1 MSKLK
6 VSGIIK
12 ESVVDGPGIRYAIFT
27 QGCFHKCEGC
37 HNSQTH
43 DPQGGYFVDT
53 EDLFQEIIQ
62 NPIISGVTFTG
73 GEPFLH
79 ADKLADLA
87 IKLNNAGMNDMNII
101 VYTGYTYE
109 EIQSL
114 IKEGSLS
121 YFRLINNIDYLID
134 GRFDKNKASLDCPF
148 RGSTNQRIIDVR
160 KSRQLGE
167 IVTIDD
173 FEN

>member
-37 HNSQTH
+37 HNPQTH

-148 RGSTNQRIIDVR
+148 RGSINQRIIDVR

-167 IVTIDD
+167 IVTIDN

>member
-37 HNSQTH
+37 HNPQTH

-53 EDLFQEIIQ
+53 EDLFQEIIK

-109 EIQSL
+109 EIQNL

-134 GRFDKNKASLDCPF
+134 GKFDKSKASLDCPF
-148 RGSTNQRIIDVR
+148 RGSTNQRIIDIR

-167 IVTIDD
+167 IVTIDN